1 MSDRPIID
9 AGPALNFLS
18 INKER
23 LLISVVGG
31 LSAPEI
37 VESEVLRKARSD
49 ARFTQAEAV
58 WKKLV
63 PGWLEILPDDV
74 TPELAAAVQRISG
87 MPMVD
92 RTKRAQD
99 LGETMVVAHA
109 VVFAE
114 AGADVTVIIDDGD
127 GARIATVESRR
138 LMRRRLQGHHV
149 GSLTLVSTL
158 TVLERAAG
166 GEYLLDRAAMRA
178 TYEKLRE
185 RDDGLPPIENTAL
198 LSSELWRRVEP
209 LDDSRA

>member
-1 MSDRPIID
+1 MSHRSIID

-31 LSAPEI
+31 LSAPET
-37 VESEVLRKARSD
+37 VENEVLRKARSD
-49 ARFTQAEAV
+49 ERLTQAGAV

-63 PGWLEILPDDV
+63 PRWLEILPDDI
-74 TPELAAAVQRISG
+74 TPELAAAVQRIGG

-92 RTKRAQD
+92 RTKQAQD

-127 GARIATVESRR
+127 GAHIATSESRR
-138 LMRRRLQGHHV
+138 LVRRRRQGHDV

-166 GEYLLDRAAMRA
+166 GKYLADRAAMRA
-178 TYEKLRE
+178 TYKMLRE

-209 LDDSRA
+209 VDSRRA